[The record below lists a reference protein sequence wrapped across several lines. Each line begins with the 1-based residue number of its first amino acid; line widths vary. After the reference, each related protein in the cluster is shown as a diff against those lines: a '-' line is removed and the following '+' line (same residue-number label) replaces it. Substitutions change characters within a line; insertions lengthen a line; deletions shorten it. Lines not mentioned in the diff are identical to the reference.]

1 MVHCDLQVDWS
12 VGRYE
17 DTARQLE
24 PVSAHVV
31 RLAGLVS
38 GERVLDVG
46 CGTGNAALLAAQAG
60 AGVVGVDPAARLLSV
75 ARERAEA
82 AGVSAD
88 FVPGTAESLPFPDA
102 SFDAALSVFGV
113 IFAAEPER
121 AIGEMLRVVWPGGRV
136 LIAAWLPTGTVT
148 TLMGCFARAVA
159 AATDEPVPERFP
171 WHDRDV
177 VAEIALRHDARV
189 EAHEG
194 QVQFTGES
202 PEAFFA
208 AQEESHPLSVASR
221 ALLESAGAYDDVRRE
236 GVAVLTDG
244 NEDPGSFRV
253 TSSYRVLELCAS
265 S

>member
-1 MVHCDLQVDWS
+1 M
-12 VGRYE
+12 R
-17 DTARQLE
+17 TPARQLE

-31 RLAGLVS
+31 RLAGVVP

-46 CGTGNAALLAAQAG
+46 CGTGNAALLAAQTG
-60 AGVVGVDPAARLLSV
+60 ADVVGVDPAVRLLSV

-121 AIGEMLRVVWPGGRV
+121 AIGEMLRVVRPGGRV

-148 TLMGCFARAVA
+148 TLMGLFRSRGCGCDRRAGCPRGSRGTT
-159 AATDEPVPERFP
+159 ATSSRRLRFGT
-171 WHDRDV
+171 
-177 VAEIALRHDARV
+177 IARV

-194 QVQFTGES
+194 QVQFSGES

-208 AQEESHPLSVASR
+208 AQEENHPLSVGSR
-221 ALLESAGAYDDVRRE
+221 ALLESAGAYDECQARRTLRAHRRKTRTL
-236 GVAVLTDG
+236 GRSV
-244 NEDPGSFRV
+244 
-253 TSSYRVLELCAS
+253 
-265 S
+265 